1 VRPIGLIVVAV
12 SLGAILAIIAG
23 DYSNQ
28 DETPW
33 GGLNC
38 DEMLNFSASDQHQ
51 DLTMDQH
58 MKFHEYYINQ
68 CSDTEIP

>member
-38 DEMLNFSASDQHQ
+38 DEMLDFSASDEHSLME
-51 DLTMDQH
+51 DSMH
-58 MKFHEYYINQ
+58 MEFHEYYINN

>member
-1 VRPIGLIVVAV
+1 MRPIGLIVVAV
-12 SLGAILAIIAG
+12 SLGAIMAIIAG

-28 DETPW
+28 DEAPW
-33 GGLNC
+33 DGLNC
-38 DEMLNFSASDQHQ
+38 DEMLDFSASDEHQ

-58 MKFHEYYINQ
+58 MKFHEYYINH

>member
-12 SLGAILAIIAG
+12 SLGAIMAIIAG
-23 DYSNQ
+23 EYSNQ

-33 GGLNC
+33 DGLNC
-38 DEMLNFSASDQHQ
+38 DEMLDFSASDQHQ

-58 MKFHEYYINQ
+58 MKFHEYYINH

>member
-33 GGLNC
+33 DGLNC
-38 DEMLNFSASDQHQ
+38 DEMLDFGASDEHNLME
-51 DLTMDQH
+51 DSMH
-58 MKFHEYYINQ
+58 MEFHEYYINN

>member
-1 VRPIGLIVVAV
+1 MRPIGIIVVAV
-12 SLGAILAIIAG
+12 SLGAIAAIIGG

-33 GGLNC
+33 DGLNC
-38 DEMLNFSASDQHQ
+38 DKMLDFSASDQHQ

-58 MKFHEYYINQ
+58 MKFHEYYINH

>member
-1 VRPIGLIVVAV
+1 VRPIGIIVVAL

-23 DYSNQ
+23 DDSNP

-33 GGLNC
+33 DGLNC
-38 DEMLNFSASDQHQ
+38 DEMLYFSASDEHSLME
-51 DLTMDQH
+51 DSMH
-58 MKFHEYYINQ
+58 MEFHEHYIND

>member
-1 VRPIGLIVVAV
+1 MRPIGIIVVAL

-23 DYSNQ
+23 DDSNQ

-38 DEMLNFSASDQHQ
+38 DEMLDFSDSDEHSLMK
-51 DLTMDQH
+51 DSLH
-58 MKFHEYYINQ
+58 MEFHEYYINN

>member
-1 VRPIGLIVVAV
+1 MRPIGIIVAAV
-12 SLGAILAIIAG
+12 SLGAIAAIIGG

-33 GGLNC
+33 DGLNC
-38 DEMLNFSASDQHQ
+38 DKILDFSASDEHSLME
-51 DLTMDQH
+51 DSMH
-58 MKFHEYYINQ
+58 MEFHEDYINH

>member
-1 VRPIGLIVVAV
+1 MRPIGIIVVAL

-23 DYSNQ
+23 DNSNS

-33 GGLNC
+33 GELNC
-38 DEMLNFSASDQHQ
+38 DEMLDFSDSDEHSLMK
-51 DLTMDQH
+51 DSLH
-58 MKFHEYYINQ
+58 MEFHEYYINN

>member
-1 VRPIGLIVVAV
+1 MRPIGLIVVAV

-38 DEMLNFSASDQHQ
+38 DEMLDFSASDQHQ

-58 MKFHEYYINQ
+58 MEFHEYYVNN
-68 CSDTEIP
+68 CSDMEIP

>member
-1 VRPIGLIVVAV
+1 VRPIGIIIVAV

-33 GGLNC
+33 GELNC
-38 DEMLNFSASDQHQ
+38 DEMLDFSGSDQHQ
-51 DLTMDQH
+51 NLTMDQH
-58 MKFHEYYINQ
+58 MKFHEHYINQ

>member
-1 VRPIGLIVVAV
+1 MRPIGLIVVAV

-38 DEMLNFSASDQHQ
+38 DEMLDFSGSNEHSLMEDS
-51 DLTMDQH
+51 MH
-58 MKFHEYYINQ
+58 MEFHEDYINN
-68 CSDTEIP
+68 CSDIEIP